1 MSVAVE
7 DNPPIQRE
15 LHRITK
21 KKDSGISQ
29 EKKPD
34 LPGFRTDNRD
44 SQTRFHFRMDLCVGC
59 HACEVACAEQ
69 NGLPVDT
76 QWRRVGEVEAGK
88 FPDTQRFFLSMGC
101 NHCLDA
107 ACMKGC
113 PVDAY
118 QVNQRGVVVHQDD
131 VCIGCQ
137 YCTWNC
143 PYEVPVFQKD
153 RNIVTK
159 CDLCTNRLDDGMQPA
174 CVQAC
179 PVGAIQIETVGLEEI
194 FKNVHQDGIGPD
206 MPAPELTIPSTK
218 ITLPKDMNPDDFVKA
233 DRGFIRPEEPH
244 TPLIWMTVLTQL
256 GFGGFVT
263 VFLIDQ
269 LRSFSPDPSLL
280 GKTLGWLC
288 PSLMAI
294 IGMSLAASTLHLGRP
309 TYAYRAI
316 RNWRTSWLSREV
328 IAFSLF
334 AGIALVYSGFL
345 LVTEG
350 LELFSV
356 SALGGHNVRIILGWL
371 TVFSGAGGIY
381 CSSKLYRVPAR
392 PVWNTLKTTLDFYF
406 VAFILGPA
414 SFLVS
419 VAISS
424 FFIPTNSETLSRL
437 IQIAAMVSFLML
449 LFKTSYHSSYIQKWR
464 KSPDLEYSAC
474 ANLYRVHYFR
484 LRFVRNIFLSSS
496 LLLLLKMSSDAFVFQ
511 RLDFLV
517 TTGIAL
523 MLLVSVCLINRY
535 LFFVTVIPKSIP
547 GNFLVK
553 AHDYITEN

>member
-1 MSVAVE
+1 MSVTVE
-7 DNPPIQRE
+7 ETPPIPRK
-15 LHRITK
+15 LYGITK
-21 KKDSGISQ
+21 NESVAASPEI
-29 EKKPD
+29 KPD

-44 SQTRFHFRMDLCVGC
+44 SQTRFHFRMDLCIGC

-76 QWRRVGEVEAGK
+76 QWRRVGEVEAGA
-88 FPDTQRFFLSMGC
+88 FPETKRYFLSMGC

-118 QVNQRGVVVHQDD
+118 QVNDRGVVIHQDD

-159 CDLCTNRLDDGMQPA
+159 CDLCTNRLDDGMHPA

-179 PVGAIQIETVGLEEI
+179 PAGAIQVETVPLQEI
-194 FKNVHQDGIGPD
+194 FQNLRRDGIGPD
-206 MPAPELTIPSTK
+206 MPTPELTIPSTK
-218 ITLPKDMNPDDFVKA
+218 ITLPKDMEPEDFVKA

-256 GFGGFVT
+256 GFGGFAT

-269 LRSFSPDPSLL
+269 IRSFGADPSLI

-288 PSLMAI
+288 PTLMVI
-294 IGMSLAASTLHLGRP
+294 IGTSLGASTLHLGRP

-316 RNWRTSWLSREV
+316 RNWRTSWLSRE
-328 IAFSLF
+328 IISFSLF
-334 AGIALVYSGFL
+334 AGIALVYSAFL
-345 LVTEG
+345 LTTEG
-350 LELFSV
+350 LGLISI
-356 SALGGHNVRIILGWL
+356 SALGGHSTRIALGWL
-371 TVFSGAGGIY
+371 TLVSGIGGIY

-392 PVWNTLKTTLDFYF
+392 PVWNTSKTTLDFYF

-419 VAISS
+419 VAVST
-424 FFIPTNSETLSRL
+424 FFIPISSETISRL
-437 IQIAAMVSFLML
+437 TQIAAMVTFVVLVL
-449 LFKTSYHSSYIQKWR
+449 KTSHHSAYIQKWR

-474 ANLYRVHYFR
+474 ADLYCNHYFR
-484 LRFVRNIFLSSS
+484 LRFVRNILIVSS
-496 LLLLLKMSSDAFVFQ
+496 LLLLLKMSSDAFINQ
-511 RLDFLV
+511 RLGFLII
-517 TTGIAL
+517 TGITL
-523 MLLVSVCLINRY
+523 TLLTSVCLINRY

-553 AHDYITEN
+553 AYRHDKEN